1 MNLIH
6 DAILELRHLRLVRAV
21 ASEGN
26 LVRAAP
32 VLHLTQSALSHQ
44 LFQLEQTVGLP
55 LFTRTRKRM
64 QLTPAGKRVLATA
77 DAVFDELHATGRDLA
92 AMHGTPADVL
102 RVSTECTTCYHWL
115 PAVVASFSKRFPS
128 VEVEINIEASRRPIA
143 ALLSGELDAAVV
155 YSARKD
161 RRLALRDLFKDE
173 LVIIVSPE
181 HRLAGKPH
189 VEPRD
194 FAGEVLLYYGGVDD
208 ESTLARHILS
218 PAGVHPRKL
227 LKVPLTEAIIEMVKA
242 QHGVSMIPSWSA
254 RPYVEAGELIALP
267 LTRRGVF
274 REWKLAMRAGNETCD
289 YLIEFGN
296 LLAGYSAPAKTWR
309 DLRERSAECSRG
321 GRVLP
326 SRKGSAKPST
336 KNKICAC

>member
-1 MNLIH
+1 M
-6 DAILELRHLRLVRAV
+6 RLVRTV

-44 LFQLEQTVGLP
+44 LIQLEQTLGVP

-92 AMHGTPADVL
+92 AMHGGPAGVL

-115 PAVVASFSKRFPS
+115 PAVVTAFSKRFPS
-128 VEVEINIEASRRPIA
+128 VEVEINIEASRRPIE

-155 YSARKD
+155 YGARND

-189 VEPRD
+189 VEPGD

-208 ESTLARHILS
+208 ESTLAKHILA
-218 PAGVHPRKL
+218 PAGVRPRKL

-254 RPYVEAGELIALP
+254 RPYVESGELVALR
-267 LTRRGVF
+267 LTRGGVF

-296 LLAGYSAPAKTWR
+296 LLAGHSAPAKTWR
-309 DLRERSAECSRG
+309 DLCEGSTEYSRSAEFFQ
-321 GRVLP
+321 VAKDQP
-326 SRKGSAKPST
+326 SRRRKT
-336 KNKICAC
+336 KSVLANKRRLRRPALG